1 MCGDLMRWKD
11 YEPRKCVVCGKTYKP
26 CVSFQKK
33 CRACSIHVFRKNH
46 YCLYCKKCLGKQRPF
61 EPVQAKLFCSTDCFN
76 GYLDI
81 QREIRRRFSLS
92 QIPEE
97 LTELKEQG
105 QDYAHNSNQSTA

>member
-1 MCGDLMRWKD
+1 
-11 YEPRKCVVCGKTYKP
+11 
-26 CVSFQKK
+26 
-33 CRACSIHVFRKNH
+33 
-46 YCLYCKKCLGKQRPF
+46 LGKQRPF